1 MVRIIISVMTAGGYK
16 GWVDVVVSRSMVASD
31 SAGAGPD
38 VVGPEVRFSLLEL
51 IGDQIP
57 NPATRL
63 GVASGLRY
71 AERLGVC
78 ADGETSLLMSE
89 APDGINEDVSVMAL
103 LVTVDITSG
112 TTLTDPNQ
120 ARELVA
126 LAGVCGFSAW

>member
-16 GWVDVVVSRSMVASD
+16 CWVDVVVSRSMVASD

-38 VVGPEVRFSLLEL
+38 VVGAEVRFSLLEL

-63 GVASGLRY
+63 RIASGLRF

-78 ADGETSLLMSE
+78 ADGE
-89 APDGINEDVSVMAL
+89 N
-103 LVTVDITSG
+103 LVTDVGSTGRRQRRRICDGASC
-112 TTLTDPNQ
+112 N
-120 ARELVA
+120 
-126 LAGVCGFSAW
+126 CGYYIWYNTN

>member
-1 MVRIIISVMTAGGYK
+1 
-16 GWVDVVVSRSMVASD
+16 MVASD

-38 VVGPEVRFSLLEL
+38 VVGAGVRFSLLEL

-57 NPATRL
+57 SPATRL
-63 GVASGLRY
+63 RIASGLRF

-89 APDGINEDVSVMAL
+89 APDGVNEDVSVMAL

-112 TTLTDPNQ
+112 TTLTNPNQ

-126 LAGVCGFSAW
+126 LAGGCGFSAW